1 MKHLQARHWPKALL
15 WFCLFQK
22 LPTFH
27 TFFFFTPSTFSHVI
41 ADFTCNSQYLSILN
55 LYLGAL
61 LPLAQVWSMEYAP
74 KLPAKSW
81 LTRSCLCECVFPPP
95 HTHMSPSRYTSETC
109 QQVIIFYADGS
120 ELLGAFQLCFTLQAL
135 LPFPLAAVPDSRSP
149 GAADLLSPFS
159 HVSSCPYKE
168 RLP

>member
-22 LPTFH
+22 LPTFRI
-27 TFFFFTPSTFSHVI
+27 FFFFTPSTFSHVI

-74 KLPAKSW
+74 KLPVKAW
-81 LTRSCLCECVFPPP
+81 LTRACLCECVCPPP
-95 HTHMSPSRYTSETC
+95 YTHVPIQVHIRDLSAGNYLLCWWLWIAGCLPAMFHPSSFTSLPPCSCSRLQEPW
-109 QQVIIFYADGS
+109 GS
-120 ELLGAFQLCFTLQAL
+120 RPAQPFQSCLF
-135 LPFPLAAVPDSRSP
+135 LPL
-149 GAADLLSPFS
+149 
-159 HVSSCPYKE
+159 
-168 RLP
+168 